1 MRNSN
6 KVTNKISYI
15 KRSDLLILCIVFI
28 MLLALV
34 VGMYVG
40 SKKNKEEQI
49 ILVHE
54 SMEILAENQRL
65 QFQQF
70 IDNKVEI
77 LGALAKYPQIYEMDK
92 EQQSEFIRNH
102 SQELGFHQIFVMD
115 KAGKAFYIEENIT
128 RNQKKED
135 FYCYVMEN
143 DIYIT
148 EPFYGADAT
157 TMTISVSIRNEDGK
171 KIGALCGA
179 VELNEIRETFSQNT
193 MFLNGSSYLI
203 NRDGYYVSSA
213 DMNQVYNK
221 ENIYEEP
228 DTYTS
233 VIKEAFY
240 LNENK
245 KGTIIKDG
253 IEYQTNVIYLDSFDW
268 VLVQCIETNEVLK
281 DWNYITVWNYVSLI
295 IVIIIIVCVIRIA
308 VYWQH
313 SNKKVN
319 LDLLTGCCSRVAMQN
334 MCEQIRSNLNSDVA
348 VVYLD
353 LNKFKYINDY
363 FGHEKGDETL
373 KLFAGVLK
381 DVLGKKGY
389 VGRIGGDEFM
399 VILLDIQEKEVQQ
412 LCEEVNVRLKEMA
425 DKLELPYTVNTS
437 FGIAMREKGNDKP
450 IDEIIRLADERMYIY
465 KKNHKDDV

>member
-179 VELNEIRETFSQNT
+179 VELNEIQETFSQNT